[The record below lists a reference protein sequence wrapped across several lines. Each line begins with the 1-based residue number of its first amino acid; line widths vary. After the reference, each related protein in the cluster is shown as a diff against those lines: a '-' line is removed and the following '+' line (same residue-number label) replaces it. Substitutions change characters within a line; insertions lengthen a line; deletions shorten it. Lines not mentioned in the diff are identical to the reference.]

1 MIHLGFVIMNIFVC
15 VKQVPDTASKIQ
27 IAADQKSIVTQGL
40 SYVMSPYDEYGLEEA
55 LRMKESLSGNA
66 EVTLVT
72 IGLERATET
81 LRAGMAMGADS
92 AIHVKL
98 DHPLLGS
105 SGILPYEGA
114 LQNLILA
121 ELLAKVLT
129 KHPFDLIFCGKQSV
143 DDGSGQVGPMLA
155 EKLGIPYSTFVV
167 EPKLVGDKKLEFH
180 REVEGGIVEI
190 YEAELPILLTAEKG
204 PHEPR
209 YASLPGI
216 MKAKQKPITQ
226 YTLTDL
232 SLTQQEI
239 EEMGKQI
246 ELVALEYPPQR
257 KQGKVIE
264 GTPEEAVKELVR
276 LLHEEAKVI

>member
-1 MIHLGFVIMNIFVC
+1 MNIIVC
-15 VKQVPDTASKIQ
+15 VKQVPDTASRITMALDSK
-27 IAADQKSIVTQGL
+27 AIVTQGV
-40 SYVMSPYDEYGLEEA
+40 SYVMSPYEEYGLEEA
-55 LRMKESLSGNA
+55 LRLKEAQGGNA
-66 EVTLVT
+66 KVSLLT
-72 IGLERATET
+72 IGTERAGEV
-81 LRAGMAMGADS
+81 LRAGLAMGGDE
-92 AIHVKL
+92 AILVKL
-98 DHPLLGS
+98 DQPLIGCT
-105 SGILPYEGA
+105 GVLPYEGA
-114 LQNLILA
+114 PQNLILA
-121 ELLAKVLT
+121 SLLSKVLAKR
-129 KHPFDLIFCGKQSV
+129 PYDLIFCGKQAA
-143 DDGSGQVGPMLA
+143 DDGVGQVGPMLA
-155 EKLGIPYSTFVV
+155 QLLGIPYSTFVV
-167 EPKLVGDKKLEFH
+167 DTKIIGEGEIEFH

-190 YEAELPILLTAEKG
+190 YSAKFPLLLTAEKG
-204 PHEPR
+204 HHEPR

-246 ELVALEYPPQR
+246 ELVELEYPPQR